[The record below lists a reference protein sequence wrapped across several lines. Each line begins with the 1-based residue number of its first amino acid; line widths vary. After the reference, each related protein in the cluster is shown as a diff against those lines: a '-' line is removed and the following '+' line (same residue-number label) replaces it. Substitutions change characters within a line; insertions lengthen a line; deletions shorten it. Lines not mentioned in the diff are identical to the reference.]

1 MFDTSSPFRVIELI
15 IPPPFVTIYDKTSMN
30 SSQRFANE
38 GFYLVVLLQ
47 NMSLSGSFDEAEQ
60 SPSMSN
66 RFVPGK
72 VTDRQQ

>member
-1 MFDTSSPFRVIELI
+1 MTKPVM
-15 IPPPFVTIYDKTSMN
+15 K